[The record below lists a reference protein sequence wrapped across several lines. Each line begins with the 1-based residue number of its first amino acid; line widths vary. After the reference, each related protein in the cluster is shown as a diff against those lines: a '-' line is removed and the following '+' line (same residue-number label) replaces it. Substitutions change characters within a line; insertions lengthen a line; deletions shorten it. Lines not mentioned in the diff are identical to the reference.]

1 MNRGVLL
8 GLVLL
13 GLLFVGTGLATAGCH
28 PNCANID
35 PDFST
40 SAAWAEEIV
49 DGLDLDPP
57 AIDLM

>member
-1 MNRGVLL
+1 MNRGILIGLL
-8 GLVLL
+8 LL

-35 PDFST
+35 PDLSNGGG
-40 SAAWAEEIV
+40 WAEEIV
-49 DGLDLDPP
+49 DSLDLSSP